1 MNISMGKKNKNKKL
15 IPEIFLKTLE
25 HISKK
30 QKCWVVGGALRD
42 FLWKKE
48 IQDMDVILE
57 EGVKKMTESLKDR
70 SFFKGWKFYYFEDF
84 KTSKIEK
91 GNLSIGL
98 STMRRER
105 YEKQGS
111 LPLCEFKKVTLLED
125 LSRRDFTIN
134 AIAGSVDCA
143 GNLIPNDISSSFLKD
158 IEEKNWK
165 VFHKDSFIED
175 PTRLIRLYRYRFLNG
190 GFLDPLTL
198 DALKN
203 KNISN
208 AAKTVSPERWRNEI
222 VKLSK
227 EGISHF
233 DLGFEEAKCL
243 MSIFKGDW
251 GSGIAC
257 SRPLGF
263 YSSCRGPDAPFAW
276 ARLGARKNEIK
287 SLLPLSSRYFP
298 EFDKNWN
305 LLKLDNLVSSW
316 SDFLIDLVK
325 SEIPKKEKDLL
336 EEYLSLRDS
345 IDFPGGNDFKKIGI
359 KGKKISHAL
368 SISRKAIFKG
378 VCSPD
383 KRGILEWVKDNA

>member
-1 MNISMGKKNKNKKL
+1 MVKKNKNKNL
-15 IPEIFLKTLE
+15 IPKVFLKALG
-25 HISKK
+25 HILKN

-42 FLWKKE
+42 VFWSKQIKD
-48 IQDMDVILE
+48 IDIVLE
-57 EGVKKMTESLKDR
+57 KGVKEMTESLR
-70 SFFKGWKFYYFEDF
+70 SELFFKGWKVCYFKEF

-91 GNLSIGL
+91 DNLSLGL
-98 STMRRER
+98 STLRREK
-105 YEKQGS
+105 YERDGS
-111 LPLCEFKKVTLLED
+111 LPKCEFKGVALSED

-134 AIAGSVDCA
+134 AIAGSFNTEEKTVF
-143 GNLIPNDISSSFLKD
+143 NDSSNAFLKD
-158 IEEKNWK
+158 LKKKNWK
-165 VFHKDSFIED
+165 VFHEGSFAED

-190 GFLDPLTL
+190 GSLDPLTL

-222 VKLSK
+222 VKLLK

-287 SLLPLSSRYFP
+287 SLLPLSSKYFP

-325 SEIPKKEKDLL
+325 SEISEKEKDLL
-336 EEYLSLRDS
+336 EEYLSLRNS

-368 SISRKAIFKG
+368 SMSRKAIFKG